1 MKGDKVKLDKN
12 DIKLITEI
20 DQRSKSNTKRLD
32 EHENKISKLSEFY
45 VALTKVNDKVDT
57 IDSDVKEIKTDLQ
70 EIKDKPTKR
79 YEQVVGYILAAL
91 VGGIIAFIFAK
102 IGLK

>member
-1 MKGDKVKLDKN
+1 MKGDKVKLDKD

-32 EHENKISKLSEFY
+32 EHENKINKLSEFY

-70 EIKDKPTKR
+70 EIKEKPTKR
-79 YEQVVGYILAAL
+79 YEQVVGYILSAL